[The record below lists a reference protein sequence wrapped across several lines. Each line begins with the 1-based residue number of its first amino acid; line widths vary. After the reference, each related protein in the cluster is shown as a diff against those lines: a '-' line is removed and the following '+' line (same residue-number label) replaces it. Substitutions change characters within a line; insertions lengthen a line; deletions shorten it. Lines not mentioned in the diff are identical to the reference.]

1 MMLRAAL
8 LVGCLTSLAA
18 GAAELREPRPLL
30 ASEQPA
36 AGCGAGRAYGLVL
49 RETIRPDVGP
59 YAVGLAGYGQ
69 GAPGGDRYAPYL
81 LRMDADAATRIT
93 LRNGLVD
100 SSADVAASEGEEAA
114 RARNAVNL
122 HTHGLYTAAR
132 NAAPCDLGDFSLF
145 ALGGRLEGR
154 PMPRADYRIALPA
167 TLPGA
172 VVDSP
177 SARIPY
183 PPGMAWFHA
192 HVHGTSRDQVTAGM
206 AGMITVGDPRAV
218 LPPALRALTDVRHLA
233 LRDIQL
239 TVPDCP
245 AEGRLEDGRACRP
258 GPARLPGAAPD
269 GAAIPAV
276 FGTGEGEDATLWD
289 ATLCG
294 TFSGA
299 TPDVAPTGSVIG
311 PGFCAPAHTDS
322 GQPVWLFTVNG
333 QWMPDITLRPGRA
346 TLLRVANLSASV
358 SYVLQLGGER
368 LRVLS
373 ADGVVA
379 GEAAPQGPGVMAERL
394 LMMPGARAE
403 ILLENQGARRAPV
416 SLALR
421 SAGLAASREPVA
433 GPEPAEAGVPAG
445 AASAAVPAEPAEA
458 AVPGEVAGDV
468 WPAIDLAR
476 VVLPAQDSGP
486 TLNWPALPRLSAPAP
501 IAGPVPVAARTMP
514 GCSILPPDTAEHR
527 WHRRVTFSKTG
538 ADETERFQMGMRVLN
553 QHGQAFSALFPDAT
567 GPIGRG
573 WEPEAWEP
581 HGSAAGQHAPP
592 HNLICPVLGR
602 PEVWVVA
609 NASPEL
615 HNLHLHQ
622 GRFRLARSTD
632 PGAPDSLATTGP
644 ITDPTQTLA
653 GLFSPQAAP
662 RLAWHDSLPVAPY
675 SLPDEAGT
683 RVDGTTALYM
693 PFFAPE
699 QEGLYPVHC
708 HILEHEDKGMMA
720 AIMVLPGMVSPAAR
734 SAAEYPAAL
743 SAVRP
748 TDDAAVLAAL
758 LDPNGRLPANC
769 VAP

>member
-1 MMLRAAL
+1 MLLRAAL
-8 LVGCLTSLAA
+8 LLGCLAA
-18 GAAELREPRPLL
+18 QAVAAAELREPRPLL

-49 RETIRPDVGP
+49 RQSDRPDVGP
-59 YAVGLAGYGQ
+59 YAVPLAGYGQ
-69 GAPGGDRYAPYL
+69 GAPGSDRYAPYL
-81 LRMDADAATRIT
+81 LRMDGGAATRIT
-93 LRNGLVD
+93 LRNGLID
-100 SSADVAASEGEEAA
+100 GSAAVAQSEGEEAA

-132 NAAPCDLGDFSLF
+132 NAPPCDLGDFSLF
-145 ALGGRLEGR
+145 ALGGRLEGQA
-154 PMPRADYRIALPA
+154 MPRADYRIALPA

-177 SARIPY
+177 ASRIPY

-192 HVHGTSRDQVTAGM
+192 HVHGTSRDQVTEGM
-206 AGMITVGDPRAV
+206 AGMITVGDPRAI
-218 LPPALRALTDVRHLA
+218 LPPALRPVTDVRHLA

-245 AEGRLEDGRACRP
+245 ASGRLEDGRACRP
-258 GPARLPGAAPD
+258 GPARLPGAVQD
-269 GAAIPAV
+269 GAAIPAR

-294 TFSGA
+294 IFAGA
-299 TPDVAPTGSVIG
+299 SPDVAPQGSVVG
-311 PGFCAPAHTDS
+311 PGFCAPARSAD
-322 GQPVWLFTVNG
+322 GQPLWLFTVNG

-358 SYVLQLGGER
+358 TYVLQLGGEW
-368 LRVLS
+368 LRVLA

-379 GEAAPQGPGVMAERL
+379 GEAAPQGPGVLAQRL
-394 LMMPGARAE
+394 MLMPGARAE
-403 ILLENQGARRAPV
+403 ILLENQGARRAPL
-416 SLALR
+416 SLMLR

-433 GPEPAEAGVPAG
+433 KAEQEPAAET
-445 AASAAVPAEPAEA
+445 PAEP

-468 WPAIDLAR
+468 WPAVDLAR
-476 VVLPAQDSGP
+476 VVLPAAGP
-486 TLNWPALPRLSAPAP
+486 ALRWPAVPRISQVFSAGA
-501 IAGPVPVAARTMP
+501 VPVAARTMA
-514 GCSILPPDTAEHR
+514 GCSILPPDSAAHR
-527 WHRRVTFSKTG
+527 WHRRITFSKTG
-538 ADETERFQMGMRVLN
+538 SDETERFQMGMRVLN
-553 QHGQAFSALFPDAT
+553 QHGQDFMALFPEAS

-581 HGSAAGQHAPP
+581 HGSAAGQHAAP

-622 GRFRLARSTD
+622 GRFRLARPGD
-632 PGAPDSLATTGP
+632 PGAPEALATTGP

-653 GLFSPQAAP
+653 GLFSADAA
-662 RLAWHDSLPVAPY
+662 RQLAWHDSLPVAPY
-675 SLPDEAGT
+675 SLPDAAGV
-683 RVDGTTALYM
+683 RVEGTTTLYI
-693 PFFAPE
+693 PFFAAE

-720 AIMVLPGMVSPAAR
+720 AIMVLPGMAPTRAAAV
-734 SAAEYPAAL
+734 AAP
-743 SAVRP
+743 
-748 TDDAAVLAAL
+748 DDAALLAAL
-758 LDPNGRLPANC
+758 LDPNGRLPVTC
-769 VAP
+769 LVP

>member
-1 MMLRAAL
+1 LLLGCVAAQA
-8 LVGCLTSLAA
+8 V

-49 RETIRPDVGP
+49 RQTDRPDVGP
-59 YAVGLAGYGQ
+59 YAVPLAGYGQ
-69 GAPGGDRYAPYL
+69 GAPGSDRYAPYL
-81 LRMDADAATRIT
+81 LRMDGGAATRIT
-93 LRNGLVD
+93 LRNGLID
-100 SSADVAASEGEEAA
+100 GSAAVAQSEGEEAA

-132 NAAPCDLGDFSLF
+132 NAPPCDLGDFSLF
-145 ALGGRLEGR
+145 ALGGRLEGQA
-154 PMPRADYRIALPA
+154 MPRADYRIALPA

-172 VVDSP
+172 VLDSP
-177 SARIPY
+177 ASRIPY

-192 HVHGTSRDQVTAGM
+192 HVHGTSRDQVTEGM
-206 AGMITVGDPRAV
+206 AGMITVGDPRAI
-218 LPPALRALTDVRHLA
+218 LPPALRPVTDVRHLA

-245 AEGRLEDGRACRP
+245 ASGRLEDGRSCRP
-258 GPARLPGAAPD
+258 GPARLPGAVED
-269 GAAIPAV
+269 GAAIPAR
-276 FGTGEGEDATLWD
+276 FGTGEDATLWN

-294 TFSGA
+294 VFAGA
-299 TPDVAPTGSVIG
+299 TPDVAPQGSVIG
-311 PGFCAPAHTDS
+311 PGFCAPPRSAD
-322 GQPVWLFTVNG
+322 GQPLWLFTVNG

-346 TLLRVANLSASV
+346 MLLRVANLSASV

-368 LRVLS
+368 LRVLA

-379 GEAAPQGPGVMAERL
+379 GEAAPQGPGVLAQRL
-394 LMMPGARAE
+394 MLMPGARAE
-403 ILLENQGARRAPV
+403 ILLENHGARRAPL
-416 SLALR
+416 SLMLR
-421 SAGLAASREPVA
+421 SAGLAASREPVTKA
-433 GPEPAEAGVPAG
+433 EQEPAAET
-445 AASAAVPAEPAEA
+445 PAEP

-468 WPAIDLAR
+468 WPAFDLAR
-476 VVLPAQDSGP
+476 VVLPAQEAGP
-486 TLNWPALPRLSAPAP
+486 ALRWPAMPRISEVFSAGA
-501 IAGPVPVAARTMP
+501 VPVAARTMA
-514 GCSILPPDTAEHR
+514 GCSVLPPDSAAHR
-527 WHRRVTFSKTG
+527 WHRRITFSKTG
-538 ADETERFQMGMRVLN
+538 IDETERFQMGMRVLN
-553 QHGQAFSALFPDAT
+553 QQGQDFMALFPEAS

-622 GRFRLARSTD
+622 GRFRLARPGD
-632 PGAPDSLATTGP
+632 PGAPEALAATGP

-653 GLFSPQAAP
+653 GLFSADAARQLP
-662 RLAWHDSLPVAPY
+662 WHDSLPVAPY
-675 SLPDEAGT
+675 SLPDAAGA
-683 RVDGTTALYM
+683 RVEGTTTLYI
-693 PFFAPE
+693 PFFAAE

-720 AIMVLPGMVSPAAR
+720 AIMVLPGMAPTRAAAV
-734 SAAEYPAAL
+734 AAP
-743 SAVRP
+743 
-748 TDDAAVLAAL
+748 DDAALLAAL
-758 LDPNGRLPANC
+758 LDPNGRLPATC
-769 VAP
+769 LVP

>member
-1 MMLRAAL
+1 MMLRTAL
-8 LVGCLTSLAA
+8 LLGSLTALAA

-49 RETIRPDVGP
+49 RETPRPDVGP
-59 YAVGLAGYGQ
+59 YAVTLAGYGQ
-69 GAPGGDRYAPYL
+69 GGAASDRYAPYL
-81 LRMDADAATRIT
+81 LRMDPGGATRIA
-93 LRNGLVD
+93 LRNGLID
-100 SSADVAASEGEEAA
+100 SSAGVAASEGEEAA

-132 NAAPCDLGDFSLF
+132 NAPPCDLGDFSLF

-177 SARIPY
+177 AGRIPY

-218 LPPALRALTDVRHLA
+218 LPPALRPVTDVRHLA

-245 AEGRLEDGRACRP
+245 PTGRLEDGRACRP
-258 GPARLPGAAPD
+258 GPARLPGQGQGEAPD
-269 GAAIPAV
+269 GAAIPAL

-294 TFSGA
+294 TFAGA
-299 TPDVAPTGSVIG
+299 TPDVAPSGSRIG
-311 PGFCAPAHTDS
+311 PGFCAPARTAS

-346 TLLRVANLSASV
+346 MLLRVANLSASV
-358 SYVLQLGGER
+358 SFVLRLGEER
-368 LRVLS
+368 LRVLA

-379 GEAAPQGPGVMAERL
+379 GEAAPQGPGVLAESL
-394 LMMPGARAE
+394 LLMPGARAE
-403 ILLENQGARRAPV
+403 ILLENTGARRAPA
-416 SLALR
+416 SLTLR
-421 SAGLAASREPVA
+421 SAGLAASREPVTTPEA
-433 GPEPAEAGVPAG
+433 EPAGE
-445 AASAAVPAEPAEA
+445 SPAEA
-458 AVPGEVAGDV
+458 AVAGEVAGDV
-468 WPAIDLAR
+468 WPAVALAR
-476 VVLPAQDSGP
+476 LILPAQEAGP
-486 TLNWPALPRLSAPAP
+486 ALNWPAPPRLSAPERP
-501 IAGPVPVAARTMP
+501 TGPVPVAARTMP
-514 GCSILPPDTAEHR
+514 GCSLLPADTDEHR
-527 WHRRVTFSKTG
+527 WHRRITFSKTG
-538 ADETERFQMGMRVLN
+538 ANETERFQMGMRVLN
-553 QHGQAFSALFPDAT
+553 QHGQEFSALFPGAS

-581 HGSAAGQHAPP
+581 HGSASGQHAPP

-602 PEVWVVA
+602 AEVWVVA

-622 GRFRLARSTD
+622 GRFRLARPAD
-632 PGAPDSLATTGP
+632 PGAPESLAATGP
-644 ITDPTQTLA
+644 VTDPTGTLA
-653 GLFSPQAAP
+653 GLFSPAAAG

-675 SLPDEAGT
+675 SLPDAAGA
-683 RVDGTTALYM
+683 RVDGTTTIYL
-693 PFFAPE
+693 PFFAAE

-720 AIMVLPGMVSPAAR
+720 AIMVLPGMAPPVERNTAPAGTS
-734 SAAEYPAAL
+734 SAPA
-743 SAVRP
+743 S
-748 TDDAAVLAAL
+748 DAAVLAAL
-758 LDPNGRLPANC
+758 LAPDGRLPASC